1 MRLLLLRHGRTGWN
15 DSGRFQGQADPPLD
29 EVGRAQAA
37 RVAPVIAA
45 MRPDL
50 VVSSDLIRC
59 RATAELIGLPYRSD
73 ARLRE
78 IDLGRWSGLNSE
90 EASRLYP
97 EEDAAWR
104 RGEDIRRGGGETYFE
119 VADRAGALFD
129 ELVAAGLPGG
139 PDSLVLF
146 VLHGGTARS
155 LIGHLLGLPPDTWW
169 HFGPLANCRWTLL
182 GSEHGRFRVREH
194 NVGVPRA
201 GKVDFDPRPGATSV
215 VLPSQTVMIG
225 DGLVGEGSASAPDT
239 DPIDS
244 PTRPQPAR

>member
-1 MRLLLLRHGRTGWN
+1 MRLLLLRHGRTEWN
-15 DSGRFQGQADPPLD
+15 DAGRFQGQADPPLD
-29 EVGRAQAA
+29 AVGRAQAE
-37 RVAPVIAA
+37 RVGPVIAA

-50 VVSSDLIRC
+50 VVSSDLMRC
-59 RATAELIGLPYRSD
+59 RATADQVGLPYRSD
-73 ARLRE
+73 PRLRE

-90 EASRLYP
+90 EAGRLYP

-119 VADRAGALFD
+119 VAARAGAVFD
-129 ELVAAGLPGG
+129 ELVEAGLPAG

-155 LIGHLLGLPPDTWW
+155 LIGHLLGLPPDAWW
-169 HFGPLANCRWTLL
+169 HFGPLRNCHWTLL
-182 GSEHGRFRVREH
+182 RSEHGRFRILEH

-201 GKVDFDPRPGATSV
+201 GKVDSGPHQGTAAV
-215 VLPSQTVMIG
+215 VLPSQTI
-225 DGLVGEGSASAPDT
+225 LVGDLSASAPDT